1 MVRLPTKLKKQ
12 DNIKAMEVEVGGCK
26 EEGLTKFEKKEIR
39 NIGEGFH
46 KIGVVGTLSLLW
58 CS

>member
-26 EEGLTKFEKKEIR
+26 EEWLTKFEKKR
-39 NIGEGFH
+39 
-46 KIGVVGTLSLLW
+46 
-58 CS
+58 